1 MKRIRNGLYLVLCVF
16 GFLIPLQVSAAGR
29 DAVIIQQQE
38 ARVAVSVN
46 MTNALEENITAV
58 SISLKIEVAEGTD
71 RAMVLFDFAPEL
83 AETEHDIRYENGI
96 LSVYAASGKSLF
108 QASGELALGYVRV
121 EPKDPSQVIR
131 VQISYEDGS
140 FQTANR
146 AYGSKEP
153 DVSRISDPV
162 DMQVGAGVIY
172 GSSTQALEE
181 YLEQAKSQEQGNYS
195 AEAWAKLQ
203 EAIRRAEEMLGR
215 SNLSQSEIDE
225 MAASLYQAMVNGMT
239 DGNGGTETPDNNTGN
254 GTNGDNQNQG
264 LYDPT
269 TQFVNDPADAKKIP
283 SPIIREDIGYPALID
298 LSQGVP
304 GSVPGGSQGGGNNGS
319 KSQSGGNGGSQAR
332 EDGKVSVVA
341 PEDGPSS
348 ILITEADDKDSGET
362 TPSEDSAQSAQEEI
376 LLDQEGGGVKKEK
389 DSFSLAKWM
398 IPVGVAV
405 VLIAAIFLILIMM
418 RTKREK
424 EGKKGSGRKRSGKNR

>member
-1 MKRIRNGLYLVLCVF
+1 MKRIRNGLYLVLCIF
-16 GFLIPLQVSAAGR
+16 GFLIPLHVSAAGR

-46 MTNALEENITAV
+46 MTNALEENISAV
-58 SISLKIEVAEGTD
+58 SISFKIEVAEGAD
-71 RAMVLFDFAPEL
+71 RATVLFDFAPEL
-83 AETEHDIRYENGI
+83 ADTEHDIRYENGI

-131 VQISYEDGS
+131 VQISYEEGS

-181 YLEQAKSQEQGNYS
+181 YLEQAKNQDQGKYS

-215 SNLSQSEIDE
+215 SDLSQSEIDE
-225 MAASLYQAMVNGMT
+225 MAAILYQAMVAGMA
-239 DGNGGTETPDNNTGN
+239 DGNGDSNETPDNSTGG
-254 GTNGDNQNQG
+254 GTNEDNQNQG

-269 TQFVNDPADAKKIP
+269 TQFVNDPEDAQKIP
-283 SPIIREDIGYPALID
+283 SPIIRDDGGYPALID
-298 LSQGVP
+298 LSQGIP
-304 GSVPGGSQGGGNNGS
+304 GSVPEGSQGSGNQGGGS
-319 KSQSGGNGGSQAR
+319 GGSQAR
-332 EDGKVSVVA
+332 TDGRVSVVA

-348 ILITEADDKDSGET
+348 ILITAADDNDSDET
-362 TPSEDSAQSAQEEI
+362 APSEDSTQPVQEEI
-376 LLDQEGGGVKKEK
+376 LLDQEDGGVKKEK
-389 DSFSLAKWM
+389 ASFSFSKWM
-398 IPVGVAV
+398 IPVGVAAI
-405 VLIAAIFLILIMM
+405 LIAAIFFIIIAV
-418 RTKREK
+418 RTKRENEEKKNK
-424 EGKKGSGRKRSGKNR
+424 ESGRKRSGKKR